1 MYLSEVELKMDLMV
15 TSKLEV
21 WRVPKMIATFSK
33 GEGGGSLLKLTQ
45 KLKRT
50 TEKQLKVSVHKDH

>member
-1 MYLSEVELKMDLMV
+1 MYLSEVRLKLDLMV

-33 GEGGGSLLKLTQ
+33 GGGGSLLKLTQ